1 MATLIGIVIL
11 AVVLPAW
18 AGITYVGLVRARRG
32 DALPPP
38 RPPRPRRSPARK
50 AAWVAGLAY
59 LAGGAVHVYGLS
71 YLPFLFPEDACW
83 FGVGIKAYPDS
94 SGALPVSL
102 VCHGIEVIPW
112 WVNPG
117 LLAFALVAVT
127 ATVTSVVLALRQ
139 RPDRHRTEER
149 KARSA

>member
-1 MATLIGIVIL
+1 MATLIGVVIL
-11 AVVLPAW
+11 ALVLPAW

-32 DALPPP
+32 DELPPP
-38 RPPRPRRSPARK
+38 RLPRRRRSAARK

-94 SGALPVSL
+94 SSALPVSL
-102 VCHGIEVIPW
+102 VCHGIEVVPW

-117 LLAFALVAVT
+117 LLVLAVIAVA
-127 ATVTSVVLALRQ
+127 ATVAGVVLAWRGSSSRRKVTR
-139 RPDRHRTEER
+139 RPT
-149 KARSA
+149 A